1 MNIEDI
7 PKIITDIQNDI
18 SSLKR
23 AISLKQTEE
32 EGLKVLLKSG
42 SYADN
47 AASLKLEDIKGI
59 TVPLLNGKRVLVYP
73 KFKDCELLA
82 DDVKWEGRTMSENDV
97 YYNNSD
103 GRSETDELLA
113 LGSKAAKFVRSV
125 GDEFNLPHN
134 ALILVALY
142 HFRQEF
148 NDIVKHID
156 GADTLAFPAWSSGMY
171 ASYLAWY
178 YSNGGSFSS
187 SNFCNASPAVPCVL
201 L

>member
-7 PKIITDIQNDI
+7 PQIITDIQNDI
-18 SSLKR
+18 KTLKK
-23 AISLKQTEE
+23 AINPKPAE
-32 EGLKVLLKSG
+32 EGLKVLLKNG
-42 SYADN
+42 SYADDT
-47 AASLKLEDIKGI
+47 AELKLEDIKGI

-82 DDVKWEGRTMSENDV
+82 DDVEWKGRTMSENDV
-97 YYNNSD
+97 YYSNSD

-148 NDIVKHID
+148 NDIVKRID
-156 GADTLAFPAWSSGMY
+156 GADTLTFPAWSSAMY
-171 ASYLAWY
+171 YSYYAWNY
-178 YSNGGSFSS
+178 YSNGNFNY
-187 SNFCNASPAVPCVL
+187 SNFCNAFTAVPCVL

>member
-7 PKIITDIQNDI
+7 PQIITDIQNDI
-18 SSLKR
+18 KTLKK
-23 AISLKQTEE
+23 AINPKPAA
-32 EGLKVLLKSG
+32 EGLKVLLKNG
-42 SYADN
+42 TYADD
-47 AASLKLEDIKGI
+47 AAELKLEDIKGI

-82 DDVKWEGRTMSENDV
+82 DDVEWKGRTMSENDL
-97 YYNNSD
+97 YYNDSD
-103 GRSETDELLA
+103 GRLETDELLA

-171 ASYLAWY
+171 YSYYAWY
-178 YSNGGSFSS
+178 YNYYGAFFSNLFYRA
-187 SNFCNASPAVPCVL
+187 FTAVPCVL